1 MSERCG
7 RCLSCNSPV
16 EGQSHCDTC
25 CDKTDQDSI
34 EKDVIIEPRE
44 EIEEYETK

>member
-34 EKDVIIEPRE
+34 EKCIEFGRE
-44 EIEEYETK
+44 IANS